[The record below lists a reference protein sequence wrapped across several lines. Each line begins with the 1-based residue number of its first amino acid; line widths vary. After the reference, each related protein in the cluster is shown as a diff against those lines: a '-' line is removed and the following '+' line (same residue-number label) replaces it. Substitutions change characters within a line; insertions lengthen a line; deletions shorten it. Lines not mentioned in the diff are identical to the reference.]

1 MIWSRLTL
9 TGKLLAAVVLP
20 VLLAILLMAGA
31 VGYSMRAGF
40 GQYLLDTEVTE
51 FRDLA
56 STLATLPGAAEGWPA
71 LRDPAAWLATVKRF
85 GPGDGLRPPPEHRRF
100 NGAAQEGPEGGGPR
114 TMPFE
119 RHLPPY
125 PMPLPGGPL
134 RGPDR
139 LALFSPEGQLLA
151 GHEGGPDWAQLPVT
165 DAEGETLA
173 MLRLYPLGAPST
185 EAGKLFM
192 NRQLRAISV
201 AALIAL
207 LGASTVAFLTA
218 RQFLHPIHRIGA
230 HVARLAAG
238 DLSSRLAAGRRDELG
253 RMMRDQNALARSL
266 EASRTRER
274 QWVSDTSH
282 ELKTPLAVLRAEVE
296 ALQDGIRA
304 ASPERLNAM
313 HGTVMRLSRLVDDL
327 RLLASA
333 DEARLELHHRRVDLA
348 ALTRD
353 AVEDARRAGL
363 PDGLDLQID
372 APQALI
378 VRGDPGRLRQVMDN
392 LLDNARRYT
401 DVPGRIVVR
410 CVAQGAEAE
419 VTVADSAPCP
429 PEASL
434 PSLFDRFARAD
445 VSRSRDLG
453 GSGLG
458 LSICRS
464 LVAAQGGTI
473 EVAPSDMGGLRFCVR
488 LPLNKDET
496 ND

>member
-1 MIWSRLTL
+1 M
-9 TGKLLAAVVLP
+9 
-20 VLLAILLMAGA
+20 
-31 VGYSMRAGF
+31 
-40 GQYLLDTEVTE
+40 
-51 FRDLA
+51 
-56 STLATLPGAAEGWPA
+56 
-71 LRDPAAWLATVKRF
+71 
-85 GPGDGLRPPPEHRRF
+85 
-100 NGAAQEGPEGGGPR
+100 
-114 TMPFE
+114 
-119 RHLPPY
+119 
-125 PMPLPGGPL
+125 
-134 RGPDR
+134 
-139 LALFSPEGQLLA
+139 
-151 GHEGGPDWAQLPVT
+151 
-165 DAEGETLA
+165 
-173 MLRLYPLGAPST
+173 
-185 EAGKLFM
+185 
-192 NRQLRAISV
+192 
-201 AALIAL
+201 
-207 LGASTVAFLTA
+207 
-218 RQFLHPIHRIGA
+218 
-230 HVARLAAG
+230 
-238 DLSSRLAAGRRDELG
+238 
-253 RMMRDQNALARSL
+253 
-266 EASRTRER
+266 
-274 QWVSDTSH
+274 SDTSH

-378 VRGDPGRLRQVMDN
+378 VRGDPGRLRQVLDN

-401 DVPGRIVVR
+401 DVSGRIVVR